1 MFIFEC
7 FYDSPPRFRAFS
19 PSFLFFLLVRSVYV
33 DVIVNAS
40 VSCIL
45 FYFLVYTTDGL
56 GAGYRR
62 NTLLFF
68 SERAL

>member
-1 MFIFEC
+1 MIAPP
-7 FYDSPPRFRAFS
+7 DSAP
-19 PSFLFFLLVRSVYV
+19 FLPHSYFFLLVRSVYV

-45 FYFLVYTTDGL
+45 FYFLVHATDGL
-56 GAGYRR
+56 GTGYRR